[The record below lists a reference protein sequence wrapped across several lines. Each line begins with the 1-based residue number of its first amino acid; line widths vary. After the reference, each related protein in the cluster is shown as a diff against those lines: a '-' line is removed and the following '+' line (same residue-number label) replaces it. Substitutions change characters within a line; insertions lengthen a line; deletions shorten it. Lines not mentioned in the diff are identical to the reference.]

1 MITSFFAPKT
11 KRAVEDEESAQE
23 NKRQRVSNPT
33 APLSTCLSPEVQE
46 LVSHLHDSPDA
57 SPSWAHALHRHMSSQ
72 SFSSLAKFIAGERKT
87 HTIYPPAED
96 TFSALNLTPLKD
108 VKVVIMGQ
116 DPYHGARQAHG
127 LSFSVRKGVQAP
139 ASLKNIYKEL
149 TNDPGVDFPPT
160 MPTHGCLERWAKQGV
175 LMINSVLT
183 VRKGVA
189 NSHRKRGWESF
200 TDELIRILDRESET
214 SKHGL
219 VFLLWGKPAS
229 EKAQNILYC
238 GGQSKHKVICSS
250 HPSPLGATKTK
261 SPFLGS
267 KCFSRANDALL
278 ELGMKTIDWNVDGD
292 L

>member
-1 MITSFFAPKT
+1 MITSFFAPKS
-11 KRAVEDEESAQE
+11 KRADEDEESVQE

-33 APLSTCLSPEVQE
+33 ANLKTSLSPEVQE

-72 SFSSLAKFIAGERKT
+72 SFSSLAKFIASERKT

-96 TFSALNLTPLKD
+96 AFSALNLTPLKD
-108 VKVVIMGQ
+108 VKVVIVGQ
-116 DPYHGARQAHG
+116 DPYHGPLQAHG
-127 LSFSVRKGVQAP
+127 LSFSVRKGVQVP

-149 TNDPGVDFPPT
+149 TNDTDVDFPTT
-160 MPTHGCLERWAKQGV
+160 MPTHGYLERWAKQGV

-183 VRKGVA
+183 VRKGIA

-200 TDELIRILDRESET
+200 TDEVIRILHRET
-214 SKHGL
+214 KHGL

-250 HPSPLGATKTK
+250 HPSPLGATKTN

-267 KCFSRANDALL
+267 KCFSRANEALL
-278 ELGMKTIDWNVDGD
+278 ELGLKPIDWNVDGD